1 MQLFKKNFMRIV
13 MGVFP
18 LLPFT
23 GNGEPLKGKTEKL
36 ISVFNS
42 TNFFQ
47 TRTEKGKYTIYKNN
61 QLIFTLSEKAFRLFR
76 DSIALQ
82 TKDTLFTARDGK
94 VVIHPYRNTLSPQTQ
109 VNKNNPP
116 MVFTDKKGYVN
127 LHLPQAIY
135 FKYQVRFFDQPNQ
148 VLFSIQSPKE
158 DKLVLEKSNFIRSG
172 WFEYEVWQNDDLKE
186 KGRIFLP
193 K

>member
-1 MQLFKKNFMRIV
+1 MRIV

-61 QLIFTLSEKAFRLFR
+61 QLLFTLSEKAFRQFR

>member
-1 MQLFKKNFMRIV
+1 MLIAA
-13 MGVFP
+13 GVIS
-18 LLPFT
+18 LMPFT
-23 GNGEPLKGKTEKL
+23 GNGKPMNCKNEK
-36 ISVFNS
+36 STTVFS
-42 TNFFQ
+42 SSYFLQ
-47 TRTEKGKYTIYKNN
+47 TRTDKGKYTIYKNN
-61 QLIFTLSEKAFRLFR
+61 QLLFTLSEKAFRQFR

-94 VVIHPYRNTLSPQTQ
+94 VVIHPYRNTSTSQTQ

-148 VLFSIQSPKE
+148 LLFSIQSPKE

-172 WFEYEVWQNDDLKE
+172 WFEYEVWLNDDLKE

>member
-1 MQLFKKNFMRIV
+1 MRILV
-13 MGVFP
+13 GVLPF
-18 LLPFT
+18 LPFT
-23 GNGEPLKGKTEKL
+23 GNSEPLKGKIEKSTAL
-36 ISVFNS
+36 YSKYNS
-42 TNFFQ
+42 FQ
-47 TRTEKGKYTIYKNN
+47 TRTDKGKYTIYKNN
-61 QLIFTLSEKAFRLFR
+61 QLLFTLSEKAFRQFR

-82 TKDTLFTARDGK
+82 TKDTLYTARDGK
-94 VVIHPYRNTLSPQTQ
+94 VIIHPYRNTVSPQTQ

-135 FKYQVRFFDQPNQ
+135 FKYQVRFYDQPNQ
-148 VLFSIQSPKE
+148 VLFSIQFPKE

-172 WFEYEVWQNDDLKE
+172 WFEYEVWQNDELKE

>member
-1 MQLFKKNFMRIV
+1 MLFTA
-13 MGVFP
+13 GVLP

-23 GNGEPLKGKTEKL
+23 GNGEPMKGKTEK
-36 ISVFNS
+36 STPVFS
-42 TNFFQ
+42 HSYFLQ
-47 TRTEKGKYTIYKNN
+47 TRTDKGKYTIYKNN
-61 QLIFTLSEKAFRLFR
+61 QLLFTLSEKAFRQFR

-94 VVIHPYRNTLSPQTQ
+94 VVIHPYRNTSTSQTQ

-116 MVFTDKKGYVN
+116 MVFTDKRGYVN
-127 LHLPQAIY
+127 LYLPQAINCN
-135 FKYQVRFFDQPNQ
+135 YQIRFYDLNNQ
-148 VLFSIQSPKE
+148 LLFTIQSPKE

-172 WFEYEVWQNDDLKE
+172 WFDYEVCLNDDLKE
-186 KGRIFLP
+186 TGRIFLP

>member
-1 MQLFKKNFMRIV
+1 MQLFQKKFMLIAA
-13 MGVFP
+13 GVLP

-23 GNGEPLKGKTEKL
+23 GNGEPMKEKTEK
-36 ISVFNS
+36 STPVFSNS
-42 TNFFQ
+42 YFLQ
-47 TRTEKGKYTIYKNN
+47 TRTDKGKYTIYKNN
-61 QLIFTLSEKAFRLFR
+61 QLLFTLSEKAFRQFR

-94 VVIHPYRNTLSPQTQ
+94 VVIHPYRNTSTSQTQ

-148 VLFSIQSPKE
+148 LLFSIQSPKE

-186 KGRIFLP
+186 KGKIFLP

>member
-1 MQLFKKNFMRIV
+1 MQLFRKKFMLIAV
-13 MGVFP
+13 GVLP

-23 GNGEPLKGKTEKL
+23 GNGEPLKRKTEK
-36 ISVFNS
+36 S
-42 TNFFQ
+42 TAPYSKYNFFQ
-47 TRTEKGKYTIYKNN
+47 TSTEKGKYTIYKNN
-61 QLIFTLSEKAFRLFR
+61 QLLFTLSEKAFRQFR

-94 VVIHPYRNTLSPQTQ
+94 VVIHPYRNTSSPKTQ

-127 LHLPQAIY
+127 LHLPHAIY
-135 FKYQVRFFDQPNQ
+135 FNYQVRFYDLPNQ
-148 VLFSIQSPKE
+148 LLFSIQSPKE
-158 DKLVLEKSNFIRSG
+158 DNLVLEKSNFIRSG
-172 WFEYEVWQNDDLKE
+172 WFEYEVWQNEELKE

>member
-1 MQLFKKNFMRIV
+1 MRILG
-13 MGVFP
+13 GVLSF
-18 LLPFT
+18 LPFT
-23 GNGEPLKGKTEKL
+23 GNSEPLKGKTEK
-36 ISVFNS
+36 S
-42 TNFFQ
+42 TAHYSKYNFLQ
-47 TRTEKGKYTIYKNN
+47 TRTDKGKYTIYKNN
-61 QLIFTLSEKAFRLFR
+61 QLLFTLSEKAFRQFR

-94 VVIHPYRNTLSPQTQ
+94 VVIHPYRNTSSPQTH

-127 LHLPQAIY
+127 LHLPQSIY
-135 FKYQVRFFDQPNQ
+135 FKYQVLFFDQPNQ
-148 VLFSIQSPKE
+148 LLFSIQSPKE
-158 DKLVLEKSNFIRSG
+158 DKLVLEKSNFVRSG

-186 KGRIFLP
+186 RGRIFLP

>member
-1 MQLFKKNFMRIV
+1 MQLFQKKFMLIAA
-13 MGVFP
+13 GVLP

-23 GNGEPLKGKTEKL
+23 GKGESMNGKNEK
-36 ISVFNS
+36 STPVFS
-42 TNFFQ
+42 SSYFLQ
-47 TRTEKGKYTIYKNN
+47 TRTDKGKYTIYKNN
-61 QLIFTLSEKAFRLFR
+61 QLLFTLSEKAFRQFR

-94 VVIHPYRNTLSPQTQ
+94 VVIHPYRNTSTSQTQ

-135 FKYQVRFFDQPNQ
+135 FKYQIRFFDLNNQ
-148 VLFSIQSPKE
+148 LLFTIQSPKE

-172 WFEYEVWQNDDLKE
+172 WFDYEVCLNDDLKE
-186 KGRIFLP
+186 TGRIFLP

>member
-1 MQLFKKNFMRIV
+1 MQLFNKKFMVIAV
-13 MGVFP
+13 GVLP

-23 GNGEPLKGKTEKL
+23 GHGKPMKGKTEKSIAAFSNRNFL
-36 ISVFNS
+36 QTH
-42 TNFFQ
+42 TN
-47 TRTEKGKYTIYKNN
+47 KGKYTIYKNN
-61 QLIFTLSEKAFRLFR
+61 QLLFTLSEKAFRHFR
-76 DSIALQ
+76 DSIAMQ
-82 TKDTLFTARDGK
+82 TKDTLFSARDGK
-94 VVIHPYRNTLSPQTQ
+94 VVIHPYRNKSSSQTQ

-116 MVFTDKKGYVN
+116 MIFTDKKGYVN

-148 VLFSIQSPKE
+148 LLFSIQSPKE

>member
-1 MQLFKKNFMRIV
+1 MLIAV
-13 MGVFP
+13 GVLP

-23 GNGEPLKGKTEKL
+23 GNSTPLKLKTEK
-36 ISVFNS
+36 S
-42 TNFFQ
+42 TALYSKYNFLQ
-47 TRTEKGKYTIYKNN
+47 TRTDKGKYTIYKNN
-61 QLIFTLSEKAFRLFR
+61 QLLFTLSEKAFRQFR

-94 VVIHPYRNTLSPQTQ
+94 VVIHPYRNTSSPQTQ

-127 LHLPQAIY
+127 LHLPQSIY

-148 VLFSIQSPKE
+148 LLFSIQSPKE
-158 DKLVLEKSNFIRSG
+158 DKLVLEKSNFVRSG

>member
-1 MQLFKKNFMRIV
+1 MLIAV
-13 MGVFP
+13 GVLP

-23 GNGEPLKGKTEKL
+23 GNSTPLKLKTEK
-36 ISVFNS
+36 S
-42 TNFFQ
+42 TALYSKYNFLQ
-47 TRTEKGKYTIYKNN
+47 TRTDKGKYTIYKNN
-61 QLIFTLSEKAFRLFR
+61 QLLFTLSEKAFRQFR

-94 VVIHPYRNTLSPQTQ
+94 VVIHPYRYTSSPQTQ

-127 LHLPQAIY
+127 LHLPQSIY

-148 VLFSIQSPKE
+148 LLFSIQSPKE
-158 DKLVLEKSNFIRSG
+158 DKLVLEKSNFVRSG

>member
-1 MQLFKKNFMRIV
+1 LFRKNFMRILV
-13 MGVFP
+13 GVLPF
-18 LLPFT
+18 LPFT
-23 GNGEPLKGKTEKL
+23 GNSEPMKGKTEKSTAL
-36 ISVFNS
+36 YSKYNS
-42 TNFFQ
+42 FQ
-47 TRTEKGKYTIYKNN
+47 TRTDKGKYTIYKNN
-61 QLIFTLSEKAFRLFR
+61 QLLFTLSEKAFRQFR

-82 TKDTLFTARDGK
+82 TKDTLYTARDGK
-94 VVIHPYRNTLSPQTQ
+94 VIIHPYRNTVSPQTQ

-135 FKYQVRFFDQPNQ
+135 FKYQVRFYDQPNQ
-148 VLFSIQSPKE
+148 LLFSIQFPKE

-172 WFEYEVWQNDDLKE
+172 WFEYEVWQNDELKE